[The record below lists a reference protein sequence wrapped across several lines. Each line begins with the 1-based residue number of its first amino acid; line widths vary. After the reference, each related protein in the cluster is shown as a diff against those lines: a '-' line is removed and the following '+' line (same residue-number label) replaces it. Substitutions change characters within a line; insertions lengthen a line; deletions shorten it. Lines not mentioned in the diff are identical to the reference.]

1 MQSITEIKSLRSQ
14 IKAWRQAGLSIAL
27 VPTMGNL
34 HQGHF
39 SLVEKAKTMADKVV
53 VSIFVNPMQFG
64 VNEDLDNYPRTL
76 NADKQGLAE
85 LGTDIVFTPSVS
97 AIYPNGLGAQSF
109 VDVPDISMGYC
120 GGSRPGHF
128 KGVATVVT
136 KLFNLVQPDFAC
148 FGEKDF
154 QQLQVIKTMVRD
166 LSIPVEVIGVPTAR
180 EVSGLAMSS
189 RNGYLSE
196 SQKNTATTLFKT
208 LNNCAEQ
215 LLAGQR
221 DFSAI
226 CQKAKES
233 LTTAGLKPDYFEI
246 AQRDTLKNATL
257 DDDKLVILA
266 AVFLGE
272 VRLIDNLQVDINNN
286 NQEQV

>member
-14 IKAWRQAGLSIAL
+14 IKAWRQAGLSVAL
-27 VPTMGNL
+27 VQTMGNL

-39 SLVEKAKTMADKVV
+39 SLVEKAKNMADKVV

-76 NADKQGLAE
+76 VADKQGLAE
-85 LGTDIVFTPSVS
+85 LDTDIVFTPTTET
-97 AIYPNGLGAQSF
+97 IYPNGLDAQSF
-109 VDVPDISMGYC
+109 VDVPGISMGYC

-128 KGVATVVT
+128 RGVATVVT
-136 KLFNLVQPDFAC
+136 KLFNLVQPDYAC

-154 QQLQVIKTMVRD
+154 QQLQVIKTMAHD
-166 LSIPVEVIGVPTAR
+166 LSIPVEIIGVATSR

-196 SQKNTATTLFKT
+196 IQKETATELFRT
-208 LNNCAEQ
+208 LNWSAEQ
-215 LLAGQR
+215 LNAGRR
-221 DFSAI
+221 DFTEI
-226 CQKAKES
+226 CQQAKQR
-233 LTTAGLKPDYFEI
+233 LQQAGLKADYFEI

-257 DDDKLVILA
+257 NDSQLVILA
-266 AVFLGE
+266 AAFLGP
-272 VRLIDNLQVDINNN
+272 VRLIDNLQVNIT
-286 NQEQV
+286 

>member
-39 SLVEKAKTMADKVV
+39 SLVEKAKTLADKVV

-64 VNEDLDNYPRTL
+64 ANEDLDSYPRTL
-76 NADKQGLAE
+76 NEDKQGLAE
-85 LGTDIVFTPSVS
+85 LGTDIVFTPSVET
-97 AIYPNGLGAQSF
+97 IYPNGLGEQSF
-109 VDVPDISMGYC
+109 VDVPGVSMGYC

-136 KLFNLVQPDFAC
+136 KLFNLVQPDYAC

-154 QQLQVIKTMVRD
+154 QQLQVVKTMATD
-166 LSIPVEVIGVPTAR
+166 LSIPVEIIGVPTMR

-189 RNGYLSE
+189 RNGYLSTEERQTAPVLFNTLKHCAQQLKNGNKDFATLE
-196 SQKNTATTLFKT
+196 SEAK
-208 LNNCAEQ
+208 
-215 LLAGQR
+215 
-221 DFSAI
+221 SAL
-226 CQKAKES
+226 ED
-233 LTTAGLKPDYFEI
+233 AGLKPDYFSI
-246 AQRDTLKNATL
+246 AQRDTLKAATL
-257 DDDKLVILA
+257 EDTRFVILA
-266 AVFLGE
+266 AAFLGS
-272 VRLIDNLQVDINNN
+272 VRLIDNIQV
-286 NQEQV
+286 EV